1 MHSLRRQTLSYNM
14 HMCTYIKSQMQNN
27 IFLYKKD
34 ESLELKYHFHKPAF
48 YVWFAFVFV
57 FHFKS
62 AIYIY
67 IYIYSNKHS
76 MHKC

>member
-1 MHSLRRQTLSYNM
+1 
-14 HMCTYIKSQMQNN
+14 MQNN

-62 AIYIY
+62 AIIY
-67 IYIYSNKHS
+67 IYIFIVINILCINVKECSK
-76 MHKC
+76 KI